1 MNIYALVLQDVQ
13 TKVLHVSLDGEIFS
27 IFIKFYQKP
36 EHICV
41 LVDAYV
47 HKFISKNSEAN
58 A

>member
-1 MNIYALVLQDVQ
+1 MNIYALVLQDVH
-13 TKVLHVSLDGEIFS
+13 TKVLHVSLDGEILS

-41 LVDAYV
+41 QADAYV
-47 HKFISKNSEAN
+47 HKLIYKISEAN